1 MHILHILYILIY
13 GAYVRVFA
21 DQYLD
26 SLKPDGKSFKNVKLV
41 GKGFLQL
48 VDHYFWYLP
57 FASVK
62 QGHAVRQK
70 TVVTEDEWDQRWQ
83 QIVAEHEVEGARE
96 SGARICQRC
105 GCHGDRARL
114 GRKRPWTWG
123 FHNDYQRVCVGRAG
137 MGGVGCEGFV
147 CGGLQRGPWGDGEG
161 GRPAPWPAGRA
172 SGPGLLGERVAR
184 TCASINTHLYAPEIP
199 SICRK
204 ITK

>member
-13 GAYVRVFA
+13 GAYVCVFA

-96 SGARICQRC
+96 QLKAGWKAWLGFVGRWPSGARLCQHC

-137 MGGVGCEGFV
+137 RGGVGCEGFV

-161 GRPAPWPAGRA
+161 GP
-172 SGPGLLGERVAR
+172 SGLLGGRADRACSV
-184 TCASINTHLYAPEIP
+184 SGWPEP
-199 SICRK
+199 AHQ
-204 ITK
+204 

>member
-13 GAYVRVFA
+13 GAYVCVFA

-70 TVVTEDEWDQRWQ
+70 TVATEDEWDQRWQ

-96 SGARICQRC
+96 Q
-105 GCHGDRARL
+105 L
-114 GRKRPWTWG
+114 K
-123 FHNDYQRVCVGRAG
+123 AG
-137 MGGVGCEGFV
+137 WKAWLAEWDSS
-147 CGGLQRGPWGDGEG
+147 RG
-161 GRPAPWPAGRA
+161 GRPE
-172 SGPGLLGERVAR
+172 PGSVNAVA
-184 TCASINTHLYAPEIP
+184 AMEIVED
-199 SICRK
+199 
-204 ITK
+204 